1 MTSKIKISKA
11 IKLVNKIERIR
22 SKNNKNWM
30 NLLKLSLMLDLKETS
45 KILKQ
50 ICKED
55 KSISNIAN
63 KIYKIK

>member
-1 MTSKIKISKA
+1 MNLKIKINKA
-11 IKLVNKIERIR
+11 IRLVNKIEKIR

-30 NLLKLSLMLDLKETS
+30 NLLKLSLKLDLKETS

-63 KIYKIK
+63 KIYKLK